1 MSQAEIKN
9 ILKEIQKDS
18 IKEKVKNK
26 KRQYKVEK
34 YFLQKNKLII
44 HNKSKIAVKRTYQ
57 FYLKFKGD
65 QKGLL
70 SQKFSKIRKEKYF
83 KLLKG

>member
-26 KRQYKVEK
+26 KRWYKVEK
-34 YFLQKNKLII
+34 YLF
-44 HNKSKIAVKRTYQ
+44 
-57 FYLKFKGD
+57 
-65 QKGLL
+65 
-70 SQKFSKIRKEKYF
+70 
-83 KLLKG
+83 